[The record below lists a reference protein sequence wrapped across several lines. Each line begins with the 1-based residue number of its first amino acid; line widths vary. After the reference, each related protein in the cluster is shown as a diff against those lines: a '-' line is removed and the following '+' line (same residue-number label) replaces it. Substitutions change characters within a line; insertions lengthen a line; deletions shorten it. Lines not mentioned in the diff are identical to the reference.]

1 MTTVIPI
8 FHEKVEPY
16 AVIGSWPDI
25 LYTYSY
31 YYGSRNT
38 LNRHFLH
45 LYDWGRNWVLCH
57 QIHHWRMSRWLFGVV
72 TGLTLVIGGVT
83 ASAQEVHQELQETVR
98 AQVMEIVEQYD
109 RDILGTGAT
118 TTVQE
123 LRAKLLSGSKAGEVV
138 RFENDLMVL
147 EVGDKIF
154 VNRLIAIDGEEYYTF
169 KDIERRPQLLILAIM
184 LSILVVVFARWQ
196 GLRALL
202 SLALSA
208 LAIIFLLVP
217 ALLAG
222 YDPALASFA
231 IAAVILALTL
241 FLTHGFG
248 IYVRIAYFGTMAAV
262 GVTCF
267 VAWISVS
274 WLHLTG
280 FSADASVYLNFA
292 TGGQLDLA
300 GLLLG
305 GIIIGLLGVLDDVS
319 ITQASVV
326 QELRRANPTFGV
338 RSLYERG
345 VRVGRDHVG
354 SLVNT
359 LALAYVGTALPL
371 VLLYAH
377 SQAPFMDIL
386 NQEVVAAELVRII
399 VGSIGLVLAVPFTTL
414 VAAYY
419 FSRQEIDSHAS
430 PSHSHHHHH

>member
-1 MTTVIPI
+1 
-8 FHEKVEPY
+8 
-16 AVIGSWPDI
+16 
-25 LYTYSY
+25 
-31 YYGSRNT
+31 
-38 LNRHFLH
+38 
-45 LYDWGRNWVLCH
+45 
-57 QIHHWRMSRWLFGVV
+57 MSRWLFGVV
-72 TGLTLVIGGVT
+72 VGLSLLVGGVT
-83 ASAQEVHQELQETVR
+83 AAAQEVHQELQETVR
-98 AQVMEIVEQYD
+98 AQVLEIVEQYD

-123 LRAKLLSGSKAGEVV
+123 LRAKLLSGSKEGEVV

-169 KDIERRPQLLILAIM
+169 KDIERRPQLLILAIV
-184 LSILVVVFARWQ
+184 LSVLVIVFARWQ

-262 GVTCF
+262 GVTCL

-326 QELRRANPTFGV
+326 QELRRANPTLGI

-371 VLLYAH
+371 VLLYAQ
-377 SQAPFMDIL
+377 SQAPFLDIL

-419 FSRQEIDSHAS
+419 FSRHEIDNSLS
-430 PSHSHHHHH
+430 SSHSHHHHH

>member
-1 MTTVIPI
+1 
-8 FHEKVEPY
+8 
-16 AVIGSWPDI
+16 
-25 LYTYSY
+25 
-31 YYGSRNT
+31 
-38 LNRHFLH
+38 
-45 LYDWGRNWVLCH
+45 
-57 QIHHWRMSRWLFGVV
+57 MSRWLSSAVV
-72 TGLTLVIGGVT
+72 GLALVALGAT
-83 ASAQEVHQELQETVR
+83 TYAQEVHQELQETVR
-98 AQVMEIVEQYD
+98 AEVLEIVDQYD

-123 LRAKLLSGSKAGEVV
+123 LRAKLLSGSKVGEVV

-169 KDIERRPQLLILAIM
+169 KDIERRPQLLILAV
-184 LSILVVVFARWQ
+184 LLTVLVVVFARWQ
-196 GLRALL
+196 GLRAIL

-248 IYVRIAYFGTMAAV
+248 VYVRIAYFGTMAAV
-262 GVTCF
+262 GVTCLI
-267 VAWISVS
+267 AWISVT

-326 QELRRANPTFGV
+326 QELKHANPTLGQW
-338 RSLYERG
+338 SLYERG
-345 VRVGRDHVG
+345 IRVGRDHVG

-371 VLLYAH
+371 VLLYAQ
-377 SQAPFMDIL
+377 SQAPFLDIL
-386 NQEVVAAELVRII
+386 NQEVIAAELVRII

-414 VAAYY
+414 VAAHY
-419 FSRQEIDSHAS
+419 F
-430 PSHSHHHHH
+430 

>member
-1 MTTVIPI
+1 M
-8 FHEKVEPY
+8 
-16 AVIGSWPDI
+16 
-25 LYTYSY
+25 
-31 YYGSRNT
+31 
-38 LNRHFLH
+38 
-45 LYDWGRNWVLCH
+45 
-57 QIHHWRMSRWLFGVV
+57 RWLLCGFVA
-72 TGLTLVIGGVT
+72 LWTLVSSGAVVV
-83 ASAQEVHQELQETVR
+83 AQEVHQELQETVR
-98 AQVMEIVEQYD
+98 AEVLEIVEQYD

-147 EVGDKIF
+147 AVGDKIF

-169 KDIERRPQLLILAIM
+169 KDIERRPQLLVLAIV
-184 LSILVVVFARWQ
+184 LSVLVVVFARFQ

-262 GVTCF
+262 AVTCL
-267 VAWISVS
+267 VAWVSVT

-326 QELRRANPTFGV
+326 QELRRANPTLGI

-371 VLLYAH
+371 VLLYAQ
-377 SQAPFMDIL
+377 SQAPFLDIL

-419 FSRQEIDSHAS
+419 FSRHEIDNNSS
-430 PSHSHHHHH
+430 PSHNHHHHH

>member
-1 MTTVIPI
+1 
-8 FHEKVEPY
+8 
-16 AVIGSWPDI
+16 
-25 LYTYSY
+25 
-31 YYGSRNT
+31 
-38 LNRHFLH
+38 
-45 LYDWGRNWVLCH
+45 
-57 QIHHWRMSRWLFGVV
+57 MSRWLFGVV
-72 TGLTLVIGGVT
+72 TGLSLLIGGVSV
-83 ASAQEVHQELQETVR
+83 SAQEVHQELQETVR
-98 AQVMEIVEQYD
+98 AEVLEIVEQYD

-123 LRAKLLSGSKAGEVV
+123 LRAKLLSGSKEGEVV

-169 KDIERRPQLLILAIM
+169 KDIERRPQLLILAIV

-208 LAIIFLLVP
+208 IAIIFLLVP

-262 GVTCF
+262 GVTCLI
-267 VAWISVS
+267 AWVSVS

-326 QELRRANPTFGV
+326 QELRRANPTLGI

-359 LALAYVGTALPL
+359 LALAYVGTTLPL
-371 VLLYAH
+371 VLLYAQ
-377 SQAPFMDIL
+377 SQAPFLDIL

-419 FSRQEIDSHAS
+419 FSRHEIDNDSS
-430 PSHSHHHHH
+430 PSHNHHHYH

>member
-1 MTTVIPI
+1 
-8 FHEKVEPY
+8 
-16 AVIGSWPDI
+16 
-25 LYTYSY
+25 
-31 YYGSRNT
+31 
-38 LNRHFLH
+38 
-45 LYDWGRNWVLCH
+45 
-57 QIHHWRMSRWLFGVV
+57 MSRLLYGLGVL
-72 TGLTLVIGGVT
+72 LTVCGVGV
-83 ASAQEVHQELQETVR
+83 AVQAQEVHQELQETVR
-98 AQVMEIVEQYD
+98 AEVLEIVEQYD

-147 EVGDKIF
+147 QVGDKIF

-169 KDIERRPQLLILAIM
+169 KDIERRPQLLVLAIV
-184 LSILVVVFARWQ
+184 LSVLVVVFARFQ

-208 LAIIFLLVP
+208 IAIIFLLVP

-262 GVTCF
+262 AVTCL
-267 VAWISVS
+267 VAWVSVT

-326 QELRRANPTFGV
+326 QELRRANPTLGI

-371 VLLYAH
+371 VLLYAQ
-377 SQAPFMDIL
+377 SQAPFLDIL

-419 FSRQEIDSHAS
+419 FSRHEIDNNSS
-430 PSHSHHHHH
+430 PSHNHHHHH

>member
-1 MTTVIPI
+1 
-8 FHEKVEPY
+8 
-16 AVIGSWPDI
+16 
-25 LYTYSY
+25 
-31 YYGSRNT
+31 
-38 LNRHFLH
+38 
-45 LYDWGRNWVLCH
+45 
-57 QIHHWRMSRWLFGVV
+57 MSRWLFSVF
-72 TGLTLVIGGVT
+72 TGFSLLAIGVT
-83 ASAQEVHQELQETVR
+83 THAQEVHQELQETVR
-98 AQVMEIVEQYD
+98 AEVLEIVEEYD

-123 LRAKLLSGSKAGEVV
+123 LRAKLLSGSKFGEVV

-147 EVGDKIF
+147 EEGDKIF

-169 KDIERRPQLLILAIM
+169 KDIERRPQLLILAIV
-184 LSILVVVFARWQ
+184 LSLLVVAFARWQ
-196 GLRALL
+196 GIRAIL
-202 SLALSA
+202 SLVLSA

-241 FLTHGFG
+241 FLTHGFSV
-248 IYVRIAYFGTMAAV
+248 YVRIAYFGTMAAV
-262 GVTCF
+262 GVTCL
-267 VAWISVS
+267 VAWVSVS

-326 QELRRANPTFGV
+326 QELRLANPTLGV

-371 VLLYAH
+371 VLLYAQ
-377 SQAPFMDIL
+377 SQAPFLDIL

-419 FSRQEIDSHAS
+419 FSRHEIDNSLS
-430 PSHSHHHHH
+430 SSHSHHHHH

>member
-1 MTTVIPI
+1 
-8 FHEKVEPY
+8 
-16 AVIGSWPDI
+16 
-25 LYTYSY
+25 
-31 YYGSRNT
+31 
-38 LNRHFLH
+38 
-45 LYDWGRNWVLCH
+45 
-57 QIHHWRMSRWLFGVV
+57 MSRWLFGVV
-72 TGLTLVIGGVT
+72 AGLSILVGGLT
-83 ASAQEVHQELQETVR
+83 AYAQEVHQELQETVR
-98 AQVMEIVEQYD
+98 AEVLEIVDQYD
-109 RDILGTGAT
+109 RDIMGTGAT

-123 LRAKLLSGSKAGEVV
+123 LRAKLLSGSKVGEVV

-154 VNRLIAIDGEEYYTF
+154 VNRLVAIDGEEYFIF
-169 KDIERRPQLLILAIM
+169 KDIERRPQLLILAV
-184 LSILVVVFARWQ
+184 LLATLVIVFAHWQ
-196 GLRALL
+196 GVRAIL
-202 SLALSA
+202 SLAVSA

-231 IAAVILALTL
+231 IAAIILALTL
-241 FLTHGFG
+241 FLTHGLSV
-248 IYVRIAYFGTMAAV
+248 YVRIAYFGTMAAV
-262 GVTCF
+262 AVTCLI
-267 VAWISVS
+267 AWVSVS

-326 QELRRANPTFGV
+326 QELRRANPTLGV

-345 VRVGRDHVG
+345 VKVGRDHVG

-371 VLLYAH
+371 VLLYAQ

-419 FSRQEIDSHAS
+419 FSRHEIDSHTS